1 MNRKTLV
8 YLEDLSKGRAARNNV
23 RGLQNVHELDDQR
36 EAGFSIEQRSDINI
50 IKQFTLPALTAFY
63 LAFYTHEAIPN
74 LDI

>member
-8 YLEDLSKGRAARNNV
+8 YLEDLSKGRVARNNV

-36 EAGFSIEQRSDINI
+36 EAGFSFEQRSDINI
-50 IKQFTLPALTAFY
+50 IKQFTLPALTVFY